1 MDLEERQKH
10 GELTSA
16 DSIHVADS
24 LKFKT
29 LRKGRTVY
37 GGGGIIP
44 DYFIP
49 VNTTRYTKWHRE
61 LTAKGAINASLLHY
75 MDSHRAQLRQDYPQF
90 DQFKAGFSVPDA
102 LVDLLCAEGE
112 KMGITPSD
120 DAEREKALPE
130 IRLQLKAL
138 LARDLW
144 GMSEYFAVIN
154 DGNPSVQRA
163 IELLTPP
170 SRK

>member
-1 MDLEERQKH
+1 
-10 GELTSA
+10 
-16 DSIHVADS
+16 
-24 LKFKT
+24 
-29 LRKGRTVY
+29 
-37 GGGGIIP
+37 
-44 DYFIP
+44 
-49 VNTTRYTKWHRE
+49 
-61 LTAKGAINASLLHY
+61 

-112 KMGITPSD
+112 KMGIRPAD